1 MDSTIL
7 HIEFVKSLRK
17 MKFSGFCLQ
26 SLGKIKSHPSFPSS
40 PLKFESFET
49 VYLKIWKFWTVY

>member
-26 SLGKIKSHPSFPSS
+26 SLGKIKSHPCFPNS
-40 PLKFESFET
+40 PLKFESCFELYISLPET
-49 VYLKIWKFWTVY
+49 MQN

>member
-26 SLGKIKSHPSFPSS
+26 SLGKIKTHPSFPSS
-40 PLKFESFET
+40 PLKFESCFELYISLPET
-49 VYLKIWKFWTVY
+49 MQN